1 MTLQY
6 EIYIYREHIEM
17 YMSIVIAN
25 LFRSN
30 LLPLLD
36 FQDSL
41 VITNDRTKYNGTQL
55 EMKIFALRIIIDA
68 CCVSVRKHPNNLR
81 GVVSRNSIDHHK

>member
-1 MTLQY
+1 
-6 EIYIYREHIEM
+6 M

-55 EMKIFALRIIIDA
+55 EMKIFALRIVLIID
-68 CCVSVRKHPNNLR
+68 NLR
-81 GVVSRNSIDHHK
+81 GVVSRNSIVH